1 MKPLPIEILHQ
12 FGVVVQQAIEPTVLA
27 DIALLHGVQNPG
39 QGRHFDVVIHLVRCG
54 IEGVK
59 NVHAVLAVVFPEPI
73 HGPGLDTGPI
83 RGFAL

>member
-1 MKPLPIEILHQ
+1 MKPLPIEILDQ
-12 FGVVVQQAIEPTVLA
+12 FGVIVQEPVEAAVLA
-27 DIALLHGVQNPG
+27 NVALLHGVQNPG
-39 QGRHFDVVIHLVRCG
+39 QGRHLDVVIHLVRCG

-59 NVHAVLAVVFPEPI
+59 NVHPVLAVVFPEPI